1 MELRPIENLQK
12 PNKKVVSN
20 LTQSKNLI
28 KKFLFDKE
36 IIKIKENKSPGKE
49 NFVKDAVEISNISF
63 NNQKNID
70 HSNQK
75 NMKKNEENDNSLDFR
90 DEIEKRFKKS
100 VVNKIYIF
108 PKNST
113 NENFFDNSSSDSS
126 QDSLKNIEIYDLKF
140 QKIKENVKKP
150 LKENEQDRKNMSFQ
164 DFLTK
169 IQEEKDKWKIMN
181 QNTGSIT
188 KQPLIPSE
196 ETHKKP
202 NKNMKNSESV
212 LQINRNTAEKFEANN
227 FSLINKRTNNGDKV
241 IKGRKIE
248 VTFSQKQRM
257 NASGSNSKRKD
268 NTSNIFCAIN
278 SFHNKLFPKEKFFL
292 FIFVFFLNK
301 SF

>member
-12 PNKKVVSN
+12 PNKKAISN
-20 LTQSKNLI
+20 LTQNKNLI

-36 IIKIKENKSPGKE
+36 IIKIKENKSSGKE
-49 NFVKDAVEISNISF
+49 NFLKEAIEISNISF
-63 NNQKNID
+63 NNQKNAD

-75 NMKKNEENDNSLDFR
+75 NIKKNEENENCLDFR
-90 DEIEKRFKKS
+90 DEIEKRYKKS

-108 PKNST
+108 PRNST

-126 QDSLKNIEIYDLKF
+126 KDSLKNIEIYDLKF
-140 QKIKENVKKP
+140 QKIKENPKKS
-150 LKENEQDRKNMSFQ
+150 LNENDQDRKNMSFQ

-181 QNTGSIT
+181 QNTDSIT
-188 KQPLIPSE
+188 KQSLIPSE

-212 LQINRNTAEKFEANN
+212 LQINRSIAEKFEVNN
-227 FSLINKRTNNGDKV
+227 CSLMNKRTNNGDKM

-248 VTFSQKQRM
+248 VNFSQKQRM
-257 NASGSNSKRKD
+257 NASGSNSKKD
-268 NTSNIFCAIN
+268 NTANIFCAIN

-292 FIFVFFLNK
+292 FF
-301 SF
+301 